1 MPQTSRVMITG
12 SGTNIVIL
20 VEKIN
25 HFKLKSLSPVILDAG
40 PFDIHKETPFLYS
53 VIRFRLR
60 GSGKHPLQRMLKQ
73 LRGGRQLYQSQSL

>member
-1 MPQTSRVMITG
+1 MPQTARVMITD

-40 PFDIHKETPFLYS
+40 PSDIHKET
-53 VIRFRLR
+53 
-60 GSGKHPLQRMLKQ
+60 
-73 LRGGRQLYQSQSL
+73 